1 MGLAG
6 DPAPLRIALTAP
18 RLDPESG
25 GLARWVGQFAAHL
38 GRRGHD
44 VHLVGFEAG
53 PVAVDAEA
61 HRLRDPGDPWARARA
76 VAACLGRLRPDLVH
90 DSGVAPHADVF
101 QPATGSERLSERAV
115 IAAGNPCRRLKA
127 RLSPKV
133 FRRHRAM
140 ASLERHQCRRAGAV
154 IAMSALVR
162 DLLLDLHPLP
172 ARRIQVI
179 HNGVDT
185 QIFHPEARRR
195 RRLDA
200 RRQLGMGDEP
210 LFLLV
215 AHNLLLK
222 GADTAIAALARL
234 PAGCRARLVIAGGD
248 ADVPWRRRVRR
259 AGLDGRVL
267 FLGPGQ
273 DIPLLHAAAD
283 ALVHPSRWDACSLVT
298 IEAMASGL
306 PVITTPCNG
315 AGELITDGRS
325 GFLVPAAADAV
336 LADRLQQLLDASLR
350 ARMGA
355 AARAVALAH
364 DLDTSL
370 DAVERV
376 LLASR
381 DRSRS

>member
-1 MGLAG
+1 MDLAG

-18 RLDPESG
+18 RIDPESG

-53 PVAVDAEA
+53 PVTLPAEA

-76 VAACLGRLRPDLVH
+76 VAACLGRLGPDLVH
-90 DSGVAPHADVF
+90 DSGVAPQADVF
-101 QPATGSERLSERAV
+101 QPATGSERISERAV
-115 IAAGNPCRRLKA
+115 IAAGDPCHRLKA
-127 RLSPKV
+127 RVSPKV
-133 FRRHRAM
+133 LGRHRAM
-140 ASLERHQCRRAGAV
+140 ASLERHQCRQAGSI

-162 DLLLDLHPLP
+162 DLLLDLQPLP
-172 ARRIQVI
+172 AHRIQVI

-185 QIFHPEARRR
+185 QVFHPEARQR
-195 RRLDA
+195 RRLSA
-200 RRQLGMGDEP
+200 RRHLGVGDEP

-234 PAGCRARLVIAGGD
+234 PAGSRARLAIAGGEPD
-248 ADVPWRRRVRR
+248 ATWRQRVRR

-306 PVITTPCNG
+306 PVITTRRNG
-315 AGELITDGRS
+315 ASELIKDGQS
-325 GFLVPAAADAV
+325 GFLVPAAAEAV
-336 LADRLQQLLDASLR
+336 LADRLQRLLDAPVR

-355 AARAVALAH
+355 AARVAALAH
-364 DLDTSL
+364 DLETSL
-370 DAVERV
+370 AAVEAV
-376 LLASR
+376 LLAR
-381 DRSRS
+381 RSRSRV

>member
-6 DPAPLRIALTAP
+6 DPVPLRIALTAP

-38 GRRGHD
+38 GRRGHE
-44 VHLVGFEAG
+44 VHLIGFEPG
-53 PVAVDAEA
+53 PVTVAGEA
-61 HRLRDPGDPWARARA
+61 HRLRDPGDPWARARE
-76 VAACLGRLRPDLVH
+76 VATCLGRLRPDLVH
-90 DSGVAPHADVF
+90 DSGVAPLADVF
-101 QPATGSERLSERAV
+101 QPATGSERISERAV
-115 IAAGNPCRRLKA
+115 IAAGGPGHRLKA
-127 RLSPKV
+127 RVSPKV
-133 FRRHRAM
+133 FLRHRAM
-140 ASLERHQCRRAGAV
+140 ASLERHQYRQAGAV

-162 DLLLDLHPLP
+162 DLLLGLHPV
-172 ARRIQVI
+172 AAGRIQVI

-185 QIFHPEARRR
+185 QLFDPEARQR
-195 RRLDA
+195 RRLSA
-200 RRQLGMGDEP
+200 RRQLGVGEEP

-234 PAGCRARLVIAGGD
+234 PAGSRARLAIAGGEAD
-248 ADVPWRRRVRR
+248 APWRQRVRR
-259 AGLDGRVL
+259 AGLEGRVL

-306 PVITTPCNG
+306 PVITTPRNG
-315 AGELITDGRS
+315 ASELIRDGHS
-325 GFLVPAAADAV
+325 GFLVPAADEAA
-336 LADRLQQLLDASLR
+336 LADRLQRLLDAPLR
-350 ARMGA
+350 ERMGA
-355 AARAVALAH
+355 TARVAALAH
-364 DLDTSL
+364 DLETSL
-370 DAVERV
+370 SAVEAV

-381 DRSRS
+381 GRSRG